1 MKFLLSQTGAPVILT
16 AYTAAE
22 APLDLQ
28 RMKENI
34 DELEVLLQPQKNP
47 YRSLRPW
54 RNFVSEEE
62 SPVIFKNQFITVVRK
77 APQRSEE
84 KTSGKAGNNGGR
96 KGKKT

>member
-1 MKFLLSQTGAPVILT
+1 MT

-28 RMKENI
+28 RMKENVG
-34 DELEVLLQPQKNP
+34 DDLEVLLQPQKNP

-62 SPVIFKNQFITVVRK
+62 SPIIFKNQFITVVRK
-77 APQRSEE
+77 VPQKIEE
-84 KTSGKAGNNGGR
+84 KYVEER
-96 KGKKT
+96 KLK